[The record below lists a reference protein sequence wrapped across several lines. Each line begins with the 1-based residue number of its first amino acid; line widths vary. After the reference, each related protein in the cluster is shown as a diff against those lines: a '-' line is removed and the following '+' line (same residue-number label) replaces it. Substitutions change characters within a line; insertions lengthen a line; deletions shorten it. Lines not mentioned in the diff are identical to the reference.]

1 MSFDL
6 LSMLAHA
13 ASEVNESN
21 HSQEP
26 AHEAP
31 GQDSSTASPPGS
43 TSMGSESTIHF
54 SPRDQAKQPRLEAA
68 PLECQHQKPQP
79 TRTGAAGPQGDEG
92 GVSAPS
98 SPRVGC
104 TEYECGYCGER
115 KVSTFTPSLSK
126 LQYEATSH
134 LSLDIEKNAWT
145 LRVNRCDS
153 LLIFIQRMMVMLMFV
168 VFHENGR
175 FMSGEHRFSS
185 LLRDDTC
192 LAVTRASRFSPFRL
206 SVVVGQPFQ
215 ISLVSLV
222 SNLPLPWMKI

>member
-1 MSFDL
+1 
-6 LSMLAHA
+6 MLAHA

-115 KVSTFTPSLSK
+115 KVSTSTGGDGRVRIRCECGGK
-126 LQYEATSH
+126 HGDQKARMH
-134 LSLDIEKNAWT
+134 AKWT
-145 LRVNRCDS
+145 LVEAGSGSPTKLTHAQSRRSKRRYEPYDGAVLTSSCEVN
-153 LLIFIQRMMVMLMFV
+153 Q
-168 VFHENGR
+168 
-175 FMSGEHRFSS
+175 
-185 LLRDDTC
+185 
-192 LAVTRASRFSPFRL
+192 
-206 SVVVGQPFQ
+206 
-215 ISLVSLV
+215 
-222 SNLPLPWMKI
+222 